1 MAVLEKI
8 RVRFGLAISIIIALA
23 LLSFIIDPGTLQSA
37 MQGMSSKYDVGK
49 IAGRAV
55 RYTDYQ
61 EEVERFT
68 TINEVT
74 TGSSAHSEQQQKQI
88 RDAAWQSFIDRFL
101 FVKNAKAAGI
111 TVGNAELVDLT
122 TGSNPSPMIAQMF
135 GGPEGYD
142 PQVLVDFVQNQVPG
156 DETGR
161 LQTFWNYIQTSV
173 STQQYYAKYGAL
185 FTASAYLNALEKA
198 DLVAKNNTTANV
210 DYIAVSYPYQD
221 DSTVVVSKAEIKK
234 YYKNHQSFYEQK
246 ANRDIEY
253 VVFEVTPSAE
263 DIAAAN
269 EKLSAV
275 YDEFGA
281 TTNMKAFLLR
291 NSDRQLSNYWYKA
304 GELNSVNREVND
316 YVFSARSS
324 APSPIYSDADN
335 TFFTVRVMDTANI
348 PDSVYVKHILLQ
360 GSEAK
365 ATADEV
371 LAKLRKGEK
380 FSALAAEYSTDKGS
394 MADGELGNIGWM
406 TQTYMI
412 PGFEGVITAKQN
424 EPYIVNTQ
432 YGTHVVLV
440 TKRTKPVVKK
450 QVAILEKAAIAS
462 KETFGKYYA
471 QANRFASIAGKTYEG
486 YKAAVDSMG
495 IYSHPMNVNEGTATY
510 GSIDQAKEVTR
521 WVFDAKK
528 GKASNIITVNNNY
541 FFVATV
547 KDIHKE
553 GVKPLDEVAAGI
565 RQRLYFDRLR
575 DVKTAQVAEKVK
587 GLETLE
593 QMAEALGAGITSED
607 ALSLSTVGARGID
620 PALCGAAG
628 AAADGEIYGPVAG
641 GMASYI
647 VRVNSRETGSFFTE
661 EDATLQANQK
671 AQYTTQMVLPVMSRI
686 GDVKDNRERFF

>member
-1 MAVLEKI
+1 
-8 RVRFGLAISIIIALA
+8 
-23 LLSFIIDPGTLQSA
+23 
-37 MQGMSSKYDVGK
+37 
-49 IAGRAV
+49 
-55 RYTDYQ
+55 
-61 EEVERFT
+61 
-68 TINEVT
+68 
-74 TGSSAHSEQQQKQI
+74 
-88 RDAAWQSFIDRFL
+88 
-101 FVKNAKAAGI
+101 
-111 TVGNAELVDLT
+111 
-122 TGSNPSPMIAQMF
+122 MIAQMF
-135 GGPEGYD
+135 GGPDGYD

-161 LQTFWNYIQTSV
+161 LQTFWNYLQTTV

-198 DLVAKNNTTANV
+198 DLLAKNNTTANV
-210 DYIAVSYPYQD
+210 DYITVTYPYQD
-221 DSTVVVSKAEIKK
+221 DSTVVVSKSEIKK
-234 YYKNHQSFYEQK
+234 YYKNHQNFYEQK

-253 VVFEVTPSAE
+253 VVFEVTPSAD

-269 EKLSAV
+269 DKVSAV

-291 NSDRQLSNYWYKA
+291 NSDRQLSNHWYKA
-304 GELNSVNREVND
+304 GELSSINRQVND
-316 YVFSARSS
+316 YVFSARNS
-324 APSPIYSDADN
+324 APSPIYSDSDN
-335 TFFTVRVMDTANI
+335 TFYTVRVLDTANL

-360 GSEAK
+360 GSEAG
-365 ATADEV
+365 ATAEEV

-412 PGFEGVITAKQN
+412 PGFEGVITAKLN
-424 EPYIVNTQ
+424 DPYIVNTQ

-440 TKRTKPVVKK
+440 TKRTRPVVKK

-471 QANRFASIAGKTYEG
+471 QANRFASIAGQTYEG

-495 IYSHPMNVNEGTATY
+495 IYSHPMNVNEGTSTY

-541 FFVATV
+541 FFVAAV
-547 KDIHKE
+547 KEIHKE
-553 GVKPLDEVAAGI
+553 GVNPLDEVSNGI
-565 RQRLYFDRLR
+565 RQRLYFDKLR

-593 QMAEALGAGITSED
+593 QMAEELGVSITNEPE
-607 ALSLSTVGARGID
+607 LSLSATGARSVD
-620 PALCGAAG
+620 PALSGAAC
-628 AAADGEIYGPVAG
+628 AAADGEVYGPVAG

-647 VRVNSRETGSFFTE
+647 VRVNSREAGSFFTE
-661 EDATLQANQK
+661 DDAVLQANQK

>member
-74 TGSSAHSEQQQKQI
+74 TGTSAHSEQQQKQI
-88 RDAAWQSFIDRFL
+88 RDAAWQSFIDKFL
-101 FVKNAKAAGI
+101 FVKNAKDAGI
-111 TVGNAELVDLT
+111 IVGSAELVDLT

-135 GGPEGYD
+135 GGPDGYD

-161 LQTFWNYIQTSV
+161 LQTFWNYIQTTV

-198 DLVAKNNTTANV
+198 DQLAKNNTTANV
-210 DYIAVSYPYQD
+210 DYIVVNYPFQD
-221 DSTVVVSKAEIKK
+221 DSTVVVSKSEIKK
-234 YYKNHQSFYEQK
+234 YYKNHQKFYEQK

-253 VVFEVTPSAE
+253 VVFEVTPSAD

-269 EKLSAV
+269 EKVSAV

-304 GELNSVNREVND
+304 GELNSINRQVND
-316 YVFSARSS
+316 YVFSARNS

-335 TFFTVRVMDTANI
+335 TFYAVRVMDTANI
-348 PDSVYVKHILLQ
+348 ADSVYVKHILLQ

-365 ATADEV
+365 ATAEEV

-394 MADGELGNIGWM
+394 MTDGELGNIGWM

-412 PGFEGVITAKQN
+412 PGFEGVITAKLN

-440 TKRTKPVVKK
+440 SKRTRPVVKK

-471 QANRFASIAGKTYEG
+471 QANRFASIANKTYEG

-495 IYSHPMNVNEGTATY
+495 IYSHPMNVNEATATY

-541 FFVATV
+541 FFVAAV
-547 KDIHKE
+547 KEIHKE
-553 GVKPLDEVAAGI
+553 GVKPLNEVAAGI
-565 RQRLYFDRLR
+565 RQRLYFDKLR
-575 DVKTAQVAEKVK
+575 DVKTAEVAEKVK

-593 QMAEALGAGITSED
+593 QMAEALGASVTNEPE
-607 ALSLSTVGARGID
+607 LSLSTTGSRGID

-628 AAADGEIYGPVAG
+628 EAVEGEVYGPVAG
-641 GMASYI
+641 GMASYL

-661 EDATLQANQK
+661 DDAIMQANQK

-686 GDVKDNRERFF
+686 GEVKDNRERFF

>member
-74 TGSSAHSEQQQKQI
+74 TGSSAHSEQQQRQI
-88 RDAAWQSFIDRFL
+88 REAAWQSFIDKFL
-101 FVKNAKAAGI
+101 FVKNAKDAGI
-111 TVGNAELVDLT
+111 TVGSAELVDLT

-135 GGPEGYD
+135 GGPDGYD

-161 LQTFWNYIQTSV
+161 LQTFWNYLQTTV

-198 DLVAKNNTTANV
+198 DLLAKNNTTANV
-210 DYIAVSYPYQD
+210 DYITVSYPYQD
-221 DSTVVVSKAEIKK
+221 DSTVVVSKSEIKK
-234 YYKNHQSFYEQK
+234 YYKNHQNFYEQK

-253 VVFEVTPSAE
+253 VVFEVTPSAD

-269 EKLSAV
+269 DKVSAV

-291 NSDRQLSNYWYKA
+291 NSDRQLSNHWYKA
-304 GELNSVNREVND
+304 GELSSINRQVND
-316 YVFSARSS
+316 YVFSARNS
-324 APSPIYSDADN
+324 APSPIYSDSDN
-335 TFFTVRVMDTANI
+335 TFYTVRVLDTANL

-360 GSEAK
+360 GSEAG
-365 ATADEV
+365 ATAEEV

-412 PGFEGVITAKQN
+412 PGFEGVITAKLN
-424 EPYIVNTQ
+424 DPYIVNTQ

-440 TKRTKPVVKK
+440 TKRTRPVVKK

-471 QANRFASIAGKTYEG
+471 QANRFASIAGQTYEG

-495 IYSHPMNVNEGTATY
+495 IYSHPMNVNEGTSTY

-541 FFVATV
+541 FFVAAV
-547 KDIHKE
+547 KEIHKE
-553 GVKPLDEVAAGI
+553 GVKPLDEVSNGI
-565 RQRLYFDRLR
+565 RQRLYFDKLR

-593 QMAEALGAGITSED
+593 QMAEELGVSITNEPE
-607 ALSLSTVGARGID
+607 LSLSATGARSVD
-620 PALCGAAG
+620 PALSGAAC
-628 AAADGEIYGPVAG
+628 AAADGEVYGPVAG
-641 GMASYI
+641 GMATYI
-647 VRVNSRETGSFFTE
+647 VRVNSREAGSFFTE
-661 EDATLQANQK
+661 DDAILQANQK

>member
-74 TGSSAHSEQQQKQI
+74 TGSSAHSEQEQKQI
-88 RDAAWQSFIDRFL
+88 RDAAWQSFIDKFL
-101 FVKNAKAAGI
+101 FVKNAKDAGI

-135 GGPEGYD
+135 GGPDGYD

-156 DETGR
+156 DESGR

-198 DLVAKNNTTANV
+198 DLVAKNNATANV
-210 DYIAVSYPYQD
+210 DYIAVSYPYQE
-221 DSTVVVSKAEIKK
+221 DSTVVVSKADIKK
-234 YYKNHQSFYEQK
+234 FYKNHQNFYEQK

-253 VVFEVTPSAE
+253 VVFEVVPSAE

-269 EKLSAV
+269 EKVSAV

-304 GELNSVNREVND
+304 GELNSINSEVNN
-316 YVFSARSS
+316 YVFSARNS

-335 TFFTVRVMDTANI
+335 TFYAVRVLDTANL

-365 ATADEV
+365 ATAEEV

-412 PGFEGVITAKQN
+412 PGFEGVITAKLN
-424 EPYIVNTQ
+424 DPYIVNTQ
-432 YGTHVVLV
+432 YGTHVIVV
-440 TKRTKPVVKK
+440 TKRTKPIVKK

-486 YKAAVDSMG
+486 YKAAVDSMA
-495 IYSHPMNVNEGTATY
+495 IYSHPMNVNEGTASY

-528 GKASNIITVNNNY
+528 GNASNIITVNNNY
-541 FFVATV
+541 FFVVAV
-547 KDIHKE
+547 KDVHKE
-553 GVKPLDEVAAGI
+553 GVKPLDEVSAGI
-565 RQRLYFDRLR
+565 RQRLYYEKLR
-575 DVKTAQVAEKVK
+575 EVKNAQLAEQVK

-593 QMAEALGAGITSED
+593 AMAEALGQTITNEP
-607 ALSLSTVGARGID
+607 ALSLSTTGSRSID

-628 AAADGEIYGPVAG
+628 AAAQGEVCGPIAG
-641 GMASYI
+641 GIASYI
-647 VRVNSRETGSFFTE
+647 LRVNSREAGSFFTE
-661 EDATLQANQK
+661 EDATMQAAQK

-686 GDVKDNRERFF
+686 GEVKDNRERFF

>member
-122 TGSNPSPMIAQMF
+122 TGSNPSPMISQMF

>member
-74 TGSSAHSEQQQKQI
+74 TGSSAHSEQEQKQI
-88 RDAAWQSFIDRFL
+88 RDAAWQSFIDKFL
-101 FVKNAKAAGI
+101 FVKNAKDAGI

-135 GGPEGYD
+135 GGPDGYD
-142 PQVLVDFVQNQVPG
+142 PQVLVDFVQNQVPA
-156 DETGR
+156 DESGR

-198 DLVAKNNTTANV
+198 DLVAKNNATANV
-210 DYIAVSYPYQD
+210 DYIAVSYPYQE
-221 DSTVVVSKAEIKK
+221 DSTVVVSKADIKK
-234 YYKNHQSFYEQK
+234 FYKNHQNFYEQK

-253 VVFEVTPSAE
+253 VVFEVVPSAE

-269 EKLSAV
+269 EKVSAV

-304 GELNSVNREVND
+304 GELNSINSEVNN
-316 YVFSARSS
+316 YVFSARNS

-335 TFFTVRVMDTANI
+335 TFYAVRVLDTANL

-365 ATADEV
+365 ATAEEV

-412 PGFEGVITAKQN
+412 PGFEGVITAKLN
-424 EPYIVNTQ
+424 DPYIVNTQ
-432 YGTHVVLV
+432 YGTHVIVV
-440 TKRTKPVVKK
+440 SKRTRPIVKK

-486 YKAAVDSMG
+486 YKAAVDSMA
-495 IYSHPMNVNEGTATY
+495 IYSHPMNVNEGTASY

-528 GKASNIITVNNNY
+528 GNASNIITVNNNY
-541 FFVATV
+541 FFVVAV
-547 KDIHKE
+547 KDVHKE
-553 GVKPLDEVAAGI
+553 GVKPLDEVSAGI
-565 RQRLYFDRLR
+565 RQRLYYEKLR
-575 DVKTAQVAEKVK
+575 EVKNAQLAEQVK

-593 QMAEALGAGITSED
+593 AMAEALGQTITNEP
-607 ALSLSTVGARGID
+607 ALSLSTTGSRSID

-628 AAADGEIYGPVAG
+628 AAAQGEVCGPIAG
-641 GMASYI
+641 GIASYI
-647 VRVNSRETGSFFTE
+647 LRVNSREAGSFFTE
-661 EDATLQANQK
+661 EDATMQAAQK

-686 GDVKDNRERFF
+686 GEVKDNRERFF

>member
-74 TGSSAHSEQQQKQI
+74 TGSSAHSEQEQKQI
-88 RDAAWQSFIDRFL
+88 RDAAWQSFIDKFL
-101 FVKNAKAAGI
+101 FVKNAKDAGI

-135 GGPEGYD
+135 GGPDGYD

-156 DETGR
+156 DESGR

-210 DYIAVSYPYQD
+210 DYIAVSYPYQE
-221 DSTVVVSKAEIKK
+221 DSTVVVSKADIKK
-234 YYKNHQSFYEQK
+234 FYKNHQNFYEQK

-253 VVFEVTPSAE
+253 VVFEVVPSAE

-269 EKLSAV
+269 EKVSAV

-304 GELNSVNREVND
+304 GELNSINSEVNN
-316 YVFSARSS
+316 YVFSARNS

-335 TFFTVRVMDTANI
+335 TFYAVRVLDTANL

-365 ATADEV
+365 ATAEEV

-412 PGFEGVITAKQN
+412 PGFEGVITAKLN
-424 EPYIVNTQ
+424 DPYIVNTQ
-432 YGTHVVLV
+432 YGTHVIVV
-440 TKRTKPVVKK
+440 SKRTRPIVKK

-486 YKAAVDSMG
+486 YKAAVDSMA
-495 IYSHPMNVNEGTATY
+495 IYSHPMNVNEGTASY

-528 GKASNIITVNNNY
+528 GNASNIITVNNNY
-541 FFVATV
+541 FFVVAV
-547 KDIHKE
+547 KDVHKE
-553 GVKPLDEVAAGI
+553 GVKPLDEVSAGI
-565 RQRLYFDRLR
+565 RQRLYYEKLR
-575 DVKTAQVAEKVK
+575 EVKNAQLAEQVK

-593 QMAEALGAGITSED
+593 AMAEALGQTITNEP
-607 ALSLSTVGARGID
+607 ALSLSTTGSRSID

-628 AAADGEIYGPVAG
+628 AAAQGEVCGPIAG
-641 GMASYI
+641 GIASYI
-647 VRVNSRETGSFFTE
+647 LRVNSREVGNFFTE
-661 EDATLQANQK
+661 EDATMQAAQK

-686 GDVKDNRERFF
+686 GEVKDNRERFF

>member
-74 TGSSAHSEQQQKQI
+74 TGSSAHSEQQQRQI
-88 RDAAWQSFIDRFL
+88 REAAWQSFIDKFL
-101 FVKNAKAAGI
+101 FVKNAKDAGI
-111 TVGNAELVDLT
+111 TVGSAELVDLT

-135 GGPEGYD
+135 GGPDGYD

-161 LQTFWNYIQTSV
+161 LQTFWNYLQTTV

-198 DLVAKNNTTANV
+198 DLLAKNNTTANV
-210 DYIAVSYPYQD
+210 DYITVSYPYQD
-221 DSTVVVSKAEIKK
+221 DSTVVVSKSEIKK
-234 YYKNHQSFYEQK
+234 YYKNHQNFYEQK

-253 VVFEVTPSAE
+253 VVFEVTPSA
-263 DIAAAN
+263 DDVTVAN
-269 EKLSAV
+269 EKVSAV

-291 NSDRQLSNYWYKA
+291 NSDRQLSNHWYKA
-304 GELNSVNREVND
+304 GELSSINRQVND
-316 YVFSARSS
+316 YVFSARNS
-324 APSPIYSDADN
+324 APSPIYSDSDN
-335 TFFTVRVMDTANI
+335 TFYTVRVLDTANL

-360 GSEAK
+360 GSEAG
-365 ATADEV
+365 ATAEEV

-412 PGFEGVITAKQN
+412 PGFEGVITAKLN
-424 EPYIVNTQ
+424 DPYIVNTQ

-440 TKRTKPVVKK
+440 TKRTRPVVKK

-462 KETFGKYYA
+462 KETFGKYYS
-471 QANRFASIAGKTYEG
+471 QANRFASIAGQTYEG
-486 YKAAVDSMG
+486 YKAAVDSMS
-495 IYSHPMNVNEGTATY
+495 IYSHPMNVNEGTSTY

-541 FFVATV
+541 FFVVAV
-547 KDIHKE
+547 KEIHKE
-553 GVKPLDEVAAGI
+553 GVRSLDEVSNGI
-565 RQRLYFDRLR
+565 RQRLYFDKLR

-593 QMAEALGAGITSED
+593 QMAEALGVSITSEPEM
-607 ALSLSTVGARGID
+607 SLSTIGARNVD
-620 PALCGAAG
+620 PALCGAAC
-628 AAADGEIYGPVAG
+628 AAVDGEIYGPVAG

-647 VRVNSRETGSFFTE
+647 VRVNSREAGSFFTE
-661 EDATLQANQK
+661 DDAVMQANQK

>member
-74 TGSSAHSEQQQKQI
+74 TGSSAHSEQEQKQI
-88 RDAAWQSFIDRFL
+88 RDAAWQSFIDKFL
-101 FVKNAKAAGI
+101 FVKNAKDAGI

-135 GGPEGYD
+135 GGPDGYD
-142 PQVLVDFVQNQVPG
+142 PQVLVDFVQNQVPA
-156 DETGR
+156 DESGR

-198 DLVAKNNTTANV
+198 DLVAKNNATANV
-210 DYIAVSYPYQD
+210 DYIAVSYPYQE
-221 DSTVVVSKAEIKK
+221 DSTVVVSKADIKK
-234 YYKNHQSFYEQK
+234 FYKNHQNFYEQK

-253 VVFEVTPSAE
+253 VVFEVVPSAE

-269 EKLSAV
+269 EKVSAV

-304 GELNSVNREVND
+304 GELNSINSEVNN
-316 YVFSARSS
+316 YVFSARNS

-335 TFFTVRVMDTANI
+335 TFYAVRVLDTANL

-365 ATADEV
+365 ATAEEV

-412 PGFEGVITAKQN
+412 PGFEGVITAKLN
-424 EPYIVNTQ
+424 DPYIVNTQ
-432 YGTHVVLV
+432 YGTHVIVV
-440 TKRTKPVVKK
+440 TKRTKPIVKK

-486 YKAAVDSMG
+486 YKAAVDSMA
-495 IYSHPMNVNEGTATY
+495 IYSHPMNVNEGTSAY

-528 GKASNIITVNNNY
+528 GNASNIITVNNNY
-541 FFVATV
+541 FFVVAV
-547 KDIHKE
+547 KDVHKE
-553 GVKPLDEVAAGI
+553 GVKPLDEVSAGI
-565 RQRLYFDRLR
+565 RQRLYYEKLR
-575 DVKTAQVAEKVK
+575 EVKNAQLAEQVK

-593 QMAEALGAGITSED
+593 AMAEALGQTITNEP
-607 ALSLSTVGARGID
+607 ALSLSTTGSRSID

-628 AAADGEIYGPVAG
+628 AAAQGEVCGPIAG
-641 GMASYI
+641 GIASYI
-647 VRVNSRETGSFFTE
+647 LRVNSREAGSFFTE
-661 EDATLQANQK
+661 EDATMQAAQK

-686 GDVKDNRERFF
+686 GEVKDNRERFF

>member
-335 TFFTVRVMDTANI
+335 TFYTVRVMDTANI

-541 FFVATV
+541 FFVAAV

-593 QMAEALGAGITSED
+593 QMAEALGAGITSEE

>member
-88 RDAAWQSFIDRFL
+88 RDAAWQSFIDKFL
-101 FVKNAKAAGI
+101 FVKNAKDAGI
-111 TVGNAELVDLT
+111 TVGSAELVDLT

-135 GGPEGYD
+135 GGPDGYD

-156 DETGR
+156 DESGR

-198 DLVAKNNTTANV
+198 DLVAKNNATANV

-221 DSTVVVSKAEIKK
+221 DSTVVVKNSEIKK
-234 YYKNHQSFYEQK
+234 FYKDHESFYEQK

-269 EKLSAV
+269 EKVSAV

-291 NSDRQLSNYWYKA
+291 NSDRQLSSYWYKA
-304 GELNSVNREVND
+304 GELNSINSEVNN
-316 YVFSARSS
+316 YVFNTRSS

-335 TFFTVRVMDTANI
+335 TFYSVRVLDTANL

-365 ATADEV
+365 ATAEEV
-371 LAKLRKGEK
+371 LAKLRKGER

-412 PGFEGVITAKQN
+412 PGFEGVITAKLN
-424 EPYIVNTQ
+424 DPYIVNTQ

-440 TKRTKPVVKK
+440 TKRTRPIVKK
-450 QVAILEKAAIAS
+450 QVAILEKGAIAS

-495 IYSHPMNVNEGTATY
+495 IYSHPMNVNEGTSTY

-541 FFVATV
+541 FFVAAV
-547 KDIHKE
+547 KEIHKE

-575 DVKTAQVAEKVK
+575 DVKTAQVAEKVQ

-593 QMAEALGAGITSED
+593 QMAEALGQTITSEPS
-607 ALSLSTVGARGID
+607 LSLSTTGARGID

-628 AAADGEIYGPVAG
+628 AAAEGEVYGPVAG

-647 VRVNSRETGSFFTE
+647 VRVNSREAGSFFTE
-661 EDATLQANQK
+661 EDATMQAAQK

-686 GDVKDNRERFF
+686 GEVKDNRERFF

>member
-74 TGSSAHSEQQQKQI
+74 TGSSAHSEQEQKQI
-88 RDAAWQSFIDRFL
+88 RDAAWQSFIDKFL
-101 FVKNAKAAGI
+101 FVKNAKDAGI

-135 GGPEGYD
+135 GGPDGYD

-161 LQTFWNYIQTSV
+161 LQTFWNYLQTTV

-198 DLVAKNNTTANV
+198 DLLAKNNTTANV
-210 DYIAVSYPYQD
+210 DYIAVTYPYQD
-221 DSTVVVSKAEIKK
+221 DSTVVVSKSEIKK
-234 YYKNHQSFYEQK
+234 YYKNHQNFYEQK

-253 VVFEVTPSAE
+253 VVFEVTPSAD

-269 EKLSAV
+269 DKVSAV

-291 NSDRQLSNYWYKA
+291 NSDRQLSNHWYKA
-304 GELNSVNREVND
+304 GELSSINRQVND
-316 YVFSARSS
+316 YVFSARNS
-324 APSPIYSDADN
+324 APSPIYSDSDN
-335 TFFTVRVMDTANI
+335 TFYTVRVLDTANL

-360 GSEAK
+360 GSEAG
-365 ATADEV
+365 ATAEEV

-412 PGFEGVITAKQN
+412 PGFEGVITAKLN
-424 EPYIVNTQ
+424 DPYIVNTQ

-440 TKRTKPVVKK
+440 TKRTRPVVKK

-471 QANRFASIAGKTYEG
+471 QANRFASIAGQTYEG

-495 IYSHPMNVNEGTATY
+495 IYSHPMNVNEGTSTY

-541 FFVATV
+541 FFVAAV
-547 KDIHKE
+547 KEIHKE
-553 GVKPLDEVAAGI
+553 GVNPLDEVSNGI
-565 RQRLYFDRLR
+565 RQRLYFDKLR

-593 QMAEALGAGITSED
+593 QMAEELGVSITNEPE
-607 ALSLSTVGARGID
+607 LSLSATGARSVD
-620 PALCGAAG
+620 PALSGAAC
-628 AAADGEIYGPVAG
+628 AAADGEVYGPVAG

-647 VRVNSRETGSFFTE
+647 VRVNSREAGSFFTE
-661 EDATLQANQK
+661 DDAVLQANQK

>member
-74 TGSSAHSEQQQKQI
+74 TGTSAHSEQQQKQI
-88 RDAAWQSFIDRFL
+88 RDAAWQSFIDKFL
-101 FVKNAKAAGI
+101 FVKNAKDAGI
-111 TVGNAELVDLT
+111 TVGSAELVDLT

-135 GGPEGYD
+135 GGPDGYD

-161 LQTFWNYIQTSV
+161 LQTFWNYIQTTV

-198 DLVAKNNTTANV
+198 DQLAKNNTTANV
-210 DYIAVSYPYQD
+210 DYIAVNYPFQD
-221 DSTVVVSKAEIKK
+221 DSTVVVSKSEIKK
-234 YYKNHQSFYEQK
+234 YYKNHQNFYEQK

-253 VVFEVTPSAE
+253 VVFEVTPSAD

-269 EKLSAV
+269 EKVSAV

-304 GELNSVNREVND
+304 GELNSINRQVNE
-316 YVFSARSS
+316 YVFSARNS
-324 APSPIYSDADN
+324 APSPIYSDDDN
-335 TFFTVRVMDTANI
+335 TFYSVRVMDTANI
-348 PDSVYVKHILLQ
+348 ADSVYVKHILLQ

-365 ATADEV
+365 ATAEEV

-412 PGFEGVITAKQN
+412 PGFEGVITAKLN
-424 EPYIVNTQ
+424 DPYIVSTQ

-440 TKRTKPVVKK
+440 SKRTRPVVKK

-471 QANRFASIAGKTYEG
+471 QANRFASIANKTYEG

-495 IYSHPMNVNEGTATY
+495 IYSHPMNVNEATSTY

-541 FFVATV
+541 FFVAAV
-547 KDIHKE
+547 KEIHKE
-553 GVKPLDEVAAGI
+553 GVKPLNEVSAGI
-565 RQRLYFDRLR
+565 RQRLYFDKLR
-575 DVKTAQVAEKVK
+575 DVKTAEVAEKVK

-593 QMAEALGAGITSED
+593 QMAEALGAGITSEE

-628 AAADGEIYGPVAG
+628 EAVEGEVYGPVAG
-641 GMASYI
+641 GMASYL

-661 EDATLQANQK
+661 DDAIMQANQK

>member
-74 TGSSAHSEQQQKQI
+74 TGSSAHSEQEQKQI
-88 RDAAWQSFIDRFL
+88 RDAAWQSFIDKFL
-101 FVKNAKAAGI
+101 FVKNAKDAGI

-135 GGPEGYD
+135 GGPDGYD
-142 PQVLVDFVQNQVPG
+142 PQVLVDFVQNQVPA
-156 DETGR
+156 DESGR

-210 DYIAVSYPYQD
+210 DYIAVSYPYQE
-221 DSTVVVSKAEIKK
+221 DSTVVVSKADIKK
-234 YYKNHQSFYEQK
+234 FYKNHQNFYEQK

-253 VVFEVTPSAE
+253 VVFEVVPSAE

-269 EKLSAV
+269 EKVSAV

-304 GELNSVNREVND
+304 GELNSINSEVNN
-316 YVFSARSS
+316 YVFSARNS

-335 TFFTVRVMDTANI
+335 TFYAVRVLDTANL

-365 ATADEV
+365 ATAEEV

-412 PGFEGVITAKQN
+412 PGFEGVITAKLN
-424 EPYIVNTQ
+424 DPYIVNTQ
-432 YGTHVVLV
+432 YGTHVIVV
-440 TKRTKPVVKK
+440 SKRTRPIVKK

-486 YKAAVDSMG
+486 YKAAVDSMA
-495 IYSHPMNVNEGTATY
+495 IYSHPMNVNEGTASY

-528 GKASNIITVNNNY
+528 GNASNIITVNNNY
-541 FFVATV
+541 FFVVAV
-547 KDIHKE
+547 KDVHKE
-553 GVKPLDEVAAGI
+553 GVKPLDEVSAGI
-565 RQRLYFDRLR
+565 RQRLYYEKLR
-575 DVKTAQVAEKVK
+575 EVKNAQLAEQVK
-587 GLETLE
+587 DLETLE
-593 QMAEALGAGITSED
+593 AMAEALGQTITNEP
-607 ALSLSTVGARGID
+607 ALSLSTTGSRSID

-628 AAADGEIYGPVAG
+628 AAAQGEVCGPIAG
-641 GMASYI
+641 GIASYI
-647 VRVNSRETGSFFTE
+647 LRVNSRETGNFFTE
-661 EDATLQANQK
+661 EDATMQAAQK

-686 GDVKDNRERFF
+686 GEVKDNRERFF

>member
-61 EEVERFT
+61 EEVEKFT

-88 RDAAWQSFIDRFL
+88 RDAAWQSFIDKFL
-101 FVKNAKAAGI
+101 FVKNAKDAGI

-135 GGPEGYD
+135 GGPDGYD

-156 DETGR
+156 DESGR
-161 LQTFWNYIQTSV
+161 LQTFWNYIQNSV

-198 DLVAKNNTTANV
+198 DLVAKNNATANV

-221 DSTVVVSKAEIKK
+221 DSTVVVKKSEIKK
-234 YYKNHQSFYEQK
+234 FYKDHKDFYEQK

-269 EKLSAV
+269 EKVSAV

-304 GELNSVNREVND
+304 GELNSINSEVNN
-316 YVFSARSS
+316 YVFNTRSS

-335 TFFTVRVMDTANI
+335 TFYTVRVLDTANL

-365 ATADEV
+365 ATAEEV

-412 PGFEGVITAKQN
+412 PGFEGVITAKLN
-424 EPYIVNTQ
+424 DPYIVNTQ
-432 YGTHVVLV
+432 YGTHVIVV
-440 TKRTKPVVKK
+440 TKRTRPIVKK

-486 YKAAVDSMG
+486 YKAAVDSMA
-495 IYSHPMNVNEGTATY
+495 IYSHPMNVNEGTSTY

-528 GKASNIITVNNNY
+528 GHASNIITVNNNY
-541 FFVATV
+541 FFVAAV
-547 KDIHKE
+547 KEIHKE
-553 GVKPLDEVAAGI
+553 GVKPLEEVAAGI
-565 RQRLYFDRLR
+565 RQRLYFDKMR

-593 QMAEALGAGITSED
+593 EMAEALGQTITNEP
-607 ALSLSTVGARGID
+607 ALSLSTTGRAND
-620 PALCGAAG
+620 PALAGAAG
-628 AAADGEIYGPVAG
+628 AAVEGEVYGPIAG
-641 GMASYI
+641 GIASYI
-647 VRVNSRETGSFFTE
+647 VRVNSREAGSFFTE
-661 EDATLQANQK
+661 EDATMQAAQK

-686 GDVKDNRERFF
+686 GEVKDNRERFF

>member
-49 IAGRAV
+49 IAGRSV

-61 EEVERFT
+61 EEVEKFT

-88 RDAAWQSFIDRFL
+88 RDAAWQSFIDKFL
-101 FVKNAKAAGI
+101 FVKNAKDAGI

-135 GGPEGYD
+135 GGPDGYD

-198 DLVAKNNTTANV
+198 DLVAKNNATANV
-210 DYIAVSYPYQD
+210 DYIAVTYPYQD
-221 DSTVVVSKAEIKK
+221 DSTVVVKKSEIKK
-234 YYKNHQSFYEQK
+234 YYKDHKNFFEQK

-253 VVFEVTPSAE
+253 VVFEVVPSAE

-269 EKLSAV
+269 EKVSAV

-304 GELNSVNREVND
+304 GELNSINSEVNN
-316 YVFSARSS
+316 YVFNTRSS

-335 TFFTVRVMDTANI
+335 TFYTVRVLDTANL

-365 ATADEV
+365 ATAEEV
-371 LAKLRKGEK
+371 LAKVRKGEK

-412 PGFEGVITAKQN
+412 PGFEGVITAKLN
-424 EPYIVNTQ
+424 DPYIVNTQ
-432 YGTHVVLV
+432 YGTHVIVV
-440 TKRTKPVVKK
+440 TKRTKPIVKK

-486 YKAAVDSMG
+486 YKAAVDSMA
-495 IYSHPMNVNEGTATY
+495 IYSHPMNVNEGTSTY

-541 FFVATV
+541 FFVAAV
-547 KDIHKE
+547 KEIHKE
-553 GVKPLDEVAAGI
+553 GVKPLEEVAAGI
-565 RQRLYFDRLR
+565 RQRLYFDKMR
-575 DVKTAQVAEKVK
+575 DVKTAQVAEQVK

-593 QMAEALGAGITSED
+593 EMAEALGQTITSES
-607 ALSLSTVGARGID
+607 ALSLSTTGARGID

-628 AAADGEIYGPVAG
+628 AAVEGEVYGPIAG
-641 GMASYI
+641 GIASYI

-661 EDATLQANQK
+661 EDAEMQAAQK

-686 GDVKDNRERFF
+686 GEVKDNRERFF

>member
-88 RDAAWQSFIDRFL
+88 REAAWQSFIDKFL
-101 FVKNAKAAGI
+101 FVKNAKDAGI
-111 TVGNAELVDLT
+111 TVGSAELVDLT

-135 GGPEGYD
+135 GGPDGYD
-142 PQVLVDFVQNQVPG
+142 PQVLIDFVQNQVPG
-156 DETGR
+156 DESGR
-161 LQTFWNYIQTSV
+161 LQTFWNYIQTTV

-198 DLVAKNNTTANV
+198 DLLAKNNTTANV

-221 DSTVVVSKAEIKK
+221 DSTVVVSKSEIKK
-234 YYKNHQSFYEQK
+234 FYKDHQNFYEQK
-246 ANRDIEY
+246 ANHDIEY
-253 VVFEVTPSAE
+253 VVFEVTPSA
-263 DIAAAN
+263 DDVTAAN

-304 GELNSVNREVND
+304 GELNSINRQVND
-316 YVFSARSS
+316 YVFSARNS
-324 APSPIYSDADN
+324 APSPIYSDSDN
-335 TFFTVRVMDTANI
+335 TFYTVRVLNTANI

-394 MADGELGNIGWM
+394 MGDGELGNIVWM

-412 PGFEGVITAKQN
+412 PGFEGVITAKLN
-424 EPYIVNTQ
+424 DPYIVNTQ

-440 TKRTKPVVKK
+440 TKRTRPIVKK

-471 QANRFASIAGKTYEG
+471 QANRFASIAGQTYEG

-495 IYSHPMNVNEGTATY
+495 IYSHPMNVNEGTAAY

-541 FFVATV
+541 FFVAAV
-547 KDIHKE
+547 KEIHKE
-553 GVKPLDEVAAGI
+553 GVKPLDEVSGGI
-565 RQRLYFDRLR
+565 RQRLYFDKLR
-575 DVKTAQVAEKVK
+575 EAKTAQVAEKVK

-593 QMAEALGAGITSED
+593 QMAEELGVSITNEPE
-607 ALSLSTVGARGID
+607 LSLSTTGSRAVD
-620 PALCGAAG
+620 PALSGAAC
-628 AAADGEIYGPVAG
+628 AAVDGEVYGPVAG

-647 VRVNSRETGSFFTE
+647 VRVNSREAGSFFTE
-661 EDATLQANQK
+661 DDAVLQANQK

-686 GDVKDNRERFF
+686 GEVKDNRERFF

>member
-74 TGSSAHSEQQQKQI
+74 TGSSAHSEQEQKQI
-88 RDAAWQSFIDRFL
+88 RDAAWQSFIDKFL
-101 FVKNAKAAGI
+101 FVKNAKDAGI

-135 GGPEGYD
+135 GGPDGYD
-142 PQVLVDFVQNQVPG
+142 PQVLVDFVQNQVPA
-156 DETGR
+156 DESGR

-210 DYIAVSYPYQD
+210 DYIAVSYPYQE
-221 DSTVVVSKAEIKK
+221 DSTVVVSKADIKK
-234 YYKNHQSFYEQK
+234 FYKNHQNFYEQK

-253 VVFEVTPSAE
+253 VVFEVVPSAE

-269 EKLSAV
+269 EKVSAV

-304 GELNSVNREVND
+304 GELNSINSEVNN
-316 YVFSARSS
+316 YVFSARNS

-335 TFFTVRVMDTANI
+335 TFYAVRVLDTANL

-365 ATADEV
+365 TTAEEV

-412 PGFEGVITAKQN
+412 PGFEGVITAKLN
-424 EPYIVNTQ
+424 DPYIVNTQ
-432 YGTHVVLV
+432 YGTHVIVV
-440 TKRTKPVVKK
+440 SKRTRPIVKK

-486 YKAAVDSMG
+486 YKAAVDSMA
-495 IYSHPMNVNEGTATY
+495 IYSHSMNVNEGTASY

-528 GKASNIITVNNNY
+528 GNASNIITVNNNY
-541 FFVATV
+541 FFVVAV
-547 KDIHKE
+547 KDVHKE
-553 GVKPLDEVAAGI
+553 GVKPLDEVSAGI
-565 RQRLYFDRLR
+565 RQRLYYEKLR
-575 DVKTAQVAEKVK
+575 EVKNAQLAEQVK

-593 QMAEALGAGITSED
+593 AMAEALGQTITNEP
-607 ALSLSTVGARGID
+607 ALSLSTTGSRSID

-628 AAADGEIYGPVAG
+628 AAAQGEVCGPIAG
-641 GMASYI
+641 GIASYI
-647 VRVNSRETGSFFTE
+647 LRVNSREAGNFFTE
-661 EDATLQANQK
+661 EDATMQAAQK

-686 GDVKDNRERFF
+686 GEVKDNRERFF

>member
-74 TGSSAHSEQQQKQI
+74 TGSSAHSEQQQRQI
-88 RDAAWQSFIDRFL
+88 REAAWQSFIDKFL
-101 FVKNAKAAGI
+101 FVKNAKDAGI
-111 TVGNAELVDLT
+111 TVGSAELVDLT

-135 GGPEGYD
+135 GGPDGYD

-161 LQTFWNYIQTSV
+161 LQTFWNYLQTTV

-198 DLVAKNNTTANV
+198 DLLAKNNTTANV
-210 DYIAVSYPYQD
+210 DYITVSYPYQD
-221 DSTVVVSKAEIKK
+221 DSTVVVSKSEIKK
-234 YYKNHQSFYEQK
+234 YYKNHQNFYEQK

-253 VVFEVTPSAE
+253 VVFEVTPSAD

-269 EKLSAV
+269 DKVSAV

-291 NSDRQLSNYWYKA
+291 NSDRQLSNHWYKA
-304 GELNSVNREVND
+304 GELSSINRQVND
-316 YVFSARSS
+316 YVFSARNS
-324 APSPIYSDADN
+324 APSPIYSDSDN
-335 TFFTVRVMDTANI
+335 TFYTVRVLDTANL

-360 GSEAK
+360 GSEAG
-365 ATADEV
+365 ATAEEV

-412 PGFEGVITAKQN
+412 PGFEGVITAKLN
-424 EPYIVNTQ
+424 DPYIVNTQ

-440 TKRTKPVVKK
+440 TKRTRPVVKK

-471 QANRFASIAGKTYEG
+471 QANRFASIAGQTYEG

-495 IYSHPMNVNEGTATY
+495 IYSHPMNVNEGTSTY

-541 FFVATV
+541 FFVAAV
-547 KDIHKE
+547 KEIHKE
-553 GVKPLDEVAAGI
+553 GVKPLDEVSNGI
-565 RQRLYFDRLR
+565 RQRLYFDKLR

-593 QMAEALGAGITSED
+593 QMAEELGVSITNEPE
-607 ALSLSTVGARGID
+607 LSLSATGARSVD
-620 PALCGAAG
+620 PALSGAAC
-628 AAADGEIYGPVAG
+628 AAADGEVYGPVAG
-641 GMASYI
+641 GMATYI
-647 VRVNSRETGSFFTE
+647 VRVNSREAGSFFTE
-661 EDATLQANQK
+661 DDAILQANQK

-686 GDVKDNRERFF
+686 GEVKDNRERFF

>member
-88 RDAAWQSFIDRFL
+88 RDAAWQSFIDKFL
-101 FVKNAKAAGI
+101 FVKNAKDAGI

-135 GGPEGYD
+135 GGPDGYD
-142 PQVLVDFVQNQVPG
+142 PQVLVDFVQNQVPA
-156 DETGR
+156 DESGR

-198 DLVAKNNTTANV
+198 DLLAKNNATANV
-210 DYIAVSYPYQD
+210 DYIAVSYPYQE
-221 DSTVVVSKAEIKK
+221 DSTVVVSKADIKK
-234 YYKNHQSFYEQK
+234 FYKNHQNFYEQK

-253 VVFEVTPSAE
+253 VVFEVVPSAE

-269 EKLSAV
+269 EKVSAV

-304 GELNSVNREVND
+304 GELNSINSEVNN
-316 YVFSARSS
+316 YVFSARNS

-335 TFFTVRVMDTANI
+335 TFYAVRVLDTANL

-365 ATADEV
+365 ATAEEV

-412 PGFEGVITAKQN
+412 PGFEGVIAAKLN
-424 EPYIVNTQ
+424 DPYIVNTQ
-432 YGTHVVLV
+432 YGTHVIVV
-440 TKRTKPVVKK
+440 SKRTRPIVKK

-471 QANRFASIAGKTYEG
+471 QANRFASIAGQTYEG
-486 YKAAVDSMG
+486 YKAAVDSMA
-495 IYSHPMNVNEGTATY
+495 IYSHPMNVNEGTASY

-521 WVFDAKK
+521 WVFDSKK

-541 FFVATV
+541 FFVVAV
-547 KDIHKE
+547 KDVHKE
-553 GVKPLDEVAAGI
+553 GVKPLNEVSAGI
-565 RQRLYFDRLR
+565 RQRLYYEKLR
-575 DVKTAQVAEKVK
+575 EAKNAQLAEQVK

-593 QMAEALGAGITSED
+593 AMAEALGQTITNEP
-607 ALSLSTVGARGID
+607 ALSLSTTGSRSID

-628 AAADGEIYGPVAG
+628 AAAQGEVCGPIAG
-641 GMASYI
+641 GIASYI
-647 VRVNSRETGSFFTE
+647 LRVNSREAGSFFTE
-661 EDATLQANQK
+661 EDADMQAAQK

-686 GDVKDNRERFF
+686 GEVKDNRERFF

>member
-37 MQGMSSKYDVGK
+37 LQGMSSKYDVGK

-74 TGSSAHSEQQQKQI
+74 TGTSAHSEQQQKQI
-88 RDAAWQSFIDRFL
+88 RDAAWQSFIDKFL
-101 FVKNAKAAGI
+101 FVKNAKDAGI
-111 TVGNAELVDLT
+111 TVGSAELVDLT

-142 PQVLVDFVQNQVPG
+142 PQELVDFVQNQVPG

-161 LQTFWNYIQTSV
+161 SQTFWNYLQTTV

-198 DLVAKNNTTANV
+198 DQLAKNNTTANV
-210 DYIAVSYPYQD
+210 DYIAVNYPFQD
-221 DSTVVVSKAEIKK
+221 DSTVVVSKSEIKK
-234 YYKNHQSFYEQK
+234 YYKNHQNFYEQK

-253 VVFEVTPSAE
+253 VVFEVTPSAD

-269 EKLSAV
+269 EKVSAV

-304 GELNSVNREVND
+304 GELNSINRQVND
-316 YVFSARSS
+316 YVFSARNS

-335 TFFTVRVMDTANI
+335 TFYTVRVMDTANI
-348 PDSVYVKHILLQ
+348 ADSVYVKHILLQ

-365 ATADEV
+365 ATAEEV

-380 FSALAAEYSTDKGS
+380 FSALAAEYSMDKGS

-412 PGFEGVITAKQN
+412 PGFEGVITAKLN
-424 EPYIVNTQ
+424 DPYIVNTQ

-440 TKRTKPVVKK
+440 SKRTRPVVKK

-462 KETFGKYYA
+462 KETFSKYYA
-471 QANRFASIAGKTYEG
+471 QANRFASIANKTYEG

-495 IYSHPMNVNEGTATY
+495 IYSHPMNVNEATSTY

-541 FFVATV
+541 FFVAAV
-547 KDIHKE
+547 KEIHKE
-553 GVKPLDEVAAGI
+553 GVKPLNEVSAGI
-565 RQRLYFDRLR
+565 RQRLYFDKLR
-575 DVKTAQVAEKVK
+575 DVKTAEVAEKVK

-593 QMAEALGAGITSED
+593 QMAEALGAGITSEE

-628 AAADGEIYGPVAG
+628 EAVEGEVYGPVAG
-641 GMASYI
+641 GMASYL

-661 EDATLQANQK
+661 DDAIMQANQK

>member
-88 RDAAWQSFIDRFL
+88 RDAAWQSFIDKFL
-101 FVKNAKAAGI
+101 FVKNAKDAGI
-111 TVGNAELVDLT
+111 TVGSAELVDLT

-135 GGPEGYD
+135 GGPDGYD

-156 DETGR
+156 DESGR

-198 DLVAKNNTTANV
+198 DLVAKNNATANV

-221 DSTVVVSKAEIKK
+221 DSTVVVKNSEIKK
-234 YYKNHQSFYEQK
+234 FYKDHESFYEQK

-269 EKLSAV
+269 EKVSAV

-291 NSDRQLSNYWYKA
+291 NSDRQLSSYWYKA
-304 GELNSVNREVND
+304 GELNSINSEVNN
-316 YVFSARSS
+316 YVFNTRSS

-335 TFFTVRVMDTANI
+335 TFYSVRVLDTANL

-365 ATADEV
+365 ATAEEV
-371 LAKLRKGEK
+371 LAKLRKGER

-412 PGFEGVITAKQN
+412 PGFEGVITAKLN
-424 EPYIVNTQ
+424 DPYIVNTQ

-440 TKRTKPVVKK
+440 TKRTRPIVKK
-450 QVAILEKAAIAS
+450 QVAILEKGAIAS

-495 IYSHPMNVNEGTATY
+495 IYSPPMNVNEGTSTY

-541 FFVATV
+541 FFVVAV
-547 KDIHKE
+547 KDVHKE
-553 GVKPLDEVAAGI
+553 GVKPLDEVSAGI
-565 RQRLYFDRLR
+565 RQRLYYEKLR
-575 DVKTAQVAEKVK
+575 EVKNAQLAEQVK

-593 QMAEALGAGITSED
+593 AMAEALGQTITNEP
-607 ALSLSTVGARGID
+607 ALSLSTTGSRSID

-628 AAADGEIYGPVAG
+628 AAAQGEVCGPIAG
-641 GMASYI
+641 GIASYI
-647 VRVNSRETGSFFTE
+647 LRVNSREAGSFFTE
-661 EDATLQANQK
+661 EDATMQAAQK

>member
-74 TGSSAHSEQQQKQI
+74 TGTSAHSEQQQKQI
-88 RDAAWQSFIDRFL
+88 RDAAWQSFIDKFL
-101 FVKNAKAAGI
+101 FVKNAKDAGI
-111 TVGNAELVDLT
+111 TVGSAELVDLT

-135 GGPEGYD
+135 GGPDGYD

-161 LQTFWNYIQTSV
+161 LQTFWNYIQTTV

-198 DLVAKNNTTANV
+198 DQLAKNNTTANV
-210 DYIAVSYPYQD
+210 DYIAVNYPFQD
-221 DSTVVVSKAEIKK
+221 DSTVVVSKSEIKK
-234 YYKNHQSFYEQK
+234 YYKNHQNFYEQK

-253 VVFEVTPSAE
+253 VVFEVTPSAD

-269 EKLSAV
+269 EKVSAV

-304 GELNSVNREVND
+304 GELNSINRQVND
-316 YVFSARSS
+316 YVFSARNS

-335 TFFTVRVMDTANI
+335 TFYAVRVMDTANI
-348 PDSVYVKHILLQ
+348 ADSVYVKHILLQ

-365 ATADEV
+365 ATAEEV

-394 MADGELGNIGWM
+394 MTDGELGNIGWM

-412 PGFEGVITAKQN
+412 PGFEGVITAKLN

-440 TKRTKPVVKK
+440 SKRTRPVVKK

-471 QANRFASIAGKTYEG
+471 QANRFASIANKTYEG

-495 IYSHPMNVNEGTATY
+495 IYSHPMNVNEATSTY
-510 GSIDQAKEVTR
+510 GSVDQAKEVTR

-541 FFVATV
+541 FFVAAV
-547 KDIHKE
+547 KEIHKE
-553 GVKPLDEVAAGI
+553 GVKPLNEVSAGI
-565 RQRLYFDRLR
+565 RQRLYFDKLR
-575 DVKTAQVAEKVK
+575 DVKTAEVAEKVK

-593 QMAEALGAGITSED
+593 QMAEALGAGITSEE

-628 AAADGEIYGPVAG
+628 EAVEGEVYGPVAG
-641 GMASYI
+641 GMASYL

-661 EDATLQANQK
+661 DDAIMQANQK

>member
-88 RDAAWQSFIDRFL
+88 RDAAWQSFIDKFL
-101 FVKNAKAAGI
+101 FVKNAKDAGI

-135 GGPEGYD
+135 GGPDGYD

-156 DETGR
+156 DESGR

-198 DLVAKNNTTANV
+198 DLVAKNNATANV
-210 DYIAVSYPYQD
+210 DYIAVSYPYQE
-221 DSTVVVSKAEIKK
+221 DSTVVVSKADIKK
-234 YYKNHQSFYEQK
+234 FYKNHQNFYEQK

-253 VVFEVTPSAE
+253 VVFEVVPSAE

-269 EKLSAV
+269 EKVSAV

-304 GELNSVNREVND
+304 GELNSINSEVNN
-316 YVFSARSS
+316 YVFSARNS

-335 TFFTVRVMDTANI
+335 TFYAVRVLDTANL

-365 ATADEV
+365 ATAEEV

-412 PGFEGVITAKQN
+412 PGFEGVITAKLN
-424 EPYIVNTQ
+424 DPYIVNTQ
-432 YGTHVVLV
+432 YGTHVIVV
-440 TKRTKPVVKK
+440 TKRTKPIVKK

-486 YKAAVDSMG
+486 YKAAVDSMA
-495 IYSHPMNVNEGTATY
+495 IYSHPMNVNEGTASY

-528 GKASNIITVNNNY
+528 GNASNIITVNNNY
-541 FFVATV
+541 FFVVAV
-547 KDIHKE
+547 KDVHKE
-553 GVKPLDEVAAGI
+553 GVKPLDEVSAGI
-565 RQRLYFDRLR
+565 RQRLYYEKLR
-575 DVKTAQVAEKVK
+575 EVKNAQLAEQVK

-593 QMAEALGAGITSED
+593 AMAEALGQTITNEP
-607 ALSLSTVGARGID
+607 ALSLSTTGSRSID

-628 AAADGEIYGPVAG
+628 AAAQGEVCGPIAG
-641 GMASYI
+641 GIASYI
-647 VRVNSRETGSFFTE
+647 LRVNSREAGSFFTE
-661 EDATLQANQK
+661 EDATMQAAQK

-686 GDVKDNRERFF
+686 GEVKDNRERFF

>member
-88 RDAAWQSFIDRFL
+88 RDAAWQSFIDKFL
-101 FVKNAKAAGI
+101 FVKNAKDAGI

-135 GGPEGYD
+135 GGPDGYD

-156 DETGR
+156 DESGR

-198 DLVAKNNTTANV
+198 DLVAKNNATANV

-221 DSTVVVSKAEIKK
+221 DSTVVVKKSEIKK
-234 YYKNHQSFYEQK
+234 FYKDHKNFYEQK

-253 VVFEVTPSAE
+253 VVFEVIPSAE

-269 EKLSAV
+269 EKVSAV

-304 GELNSVNREVND
+304 GELNSINSEVNN
-316 YVFSARSS
+316 YVFNTRSS

-335 TFFTVRVMDTANI
+335 TFYTVRVLDTANL

-365 ATADEV
+365 ATAEEV

-412 PGFEGVITAKQN
+412 PGFEGVITAKLN
-424 EPYIVNTQ
+424 DPYIVNTQ
-432 YGTHVVLV
+432 YGTHVIVV
-440 TKRTKPVVKK
+440 TKRTRPIVKK

-462 KETFGKYYA
+462 KETFSKYYA
-471 QANRFASIAGKTYEG
+471 QANRFASIAGKTYDG
-486 YKAAVDSMG
+486 YKAAVDSMA
-495 IYSHPMNVNEGTATY
+495 IYSHPMNVNEGTSTY

-528 GKASNIITVNNNY
+528 GNASNIITVNNNY
-541 FFVATV
+541 FFVAAV
-547 KDIHKE
+547 KEIHKE
-553 GVKPLDEVAAGI
+553 GVKPLEEVAAGI
-565 RQRLYFDRLR
+565 RQRLYFDKMR

-593 QMAEALGAGITSED
+593 EMAEALGQTITNEP
-607 ALSLSTVGARGID
+607 ALSLSTTGRAND
-620 PALCGAAG
+620 PALAGAAG
-628 AAADGEIYGPVAG
+628 AAVEGEVYGPIAG
-641 GMASYI
+641 GIASYI
-647 VRVNSRETGSFFTE
+647 VRVNSREAGSFFTE
-661 EDATLQANQK
+661 EDATMQAAQK

-686 GDVKDNRERFF
+686 GEVKDNRERFF

>member
-74 TGSSAHSEQQQKQI
+74 TGSSAHSEQEQKQI
-88 RDAAWQSFIDRFL
+88 RDAAWQSFIDKFL
-101 FVKNAKAAGI
+101 FVKNAKDAGI

-135 GGPEGYD
+135 GGPDGYD
-142 PQVLVDFVQNQVPG
+142 PQVLVDFVQNQVPA
-156 DETGR
+156 DESGR

-198 DLVAKNNTTANV
+198 DLVAKNNATANV
-210 DYIAVSYPYQD
+210 DYIAVSYPYQE
-221 DSTVVVSKAEIKK
+221 DSTVVVSKADIKK
-234 YYKNHQSFYEQK
+234 FYKNHQNFYEQK

-253 VVFEVTPSAE
+253 VVFEVVPSAE

-269 EKLSAV
+269 EKVSAV

-304 GELNSVNREVND
+304 GELNSINSEVNN
-316 YVFSARSS
+316 YVFSARNS

-335 TFFTVRVMDTANI
+335 TFYAVRVLDTANL

-365 ATADEV
+365 ATAEEV

-412 PGFEGVITAKQN
+412 PGFEGVITAKLN
-424 EPYIVNTQ
+424 DPYIVNTQ
-432 YGTHVVLV
+432 YGTHVIMVS
-440 TKRTKPVVKK
+440 KRTRPIVKK

-486 YKAAVDSMG
+486 YKAAVDSMA
-495 IYSHPMNVNEGTATY
+495 IYSHPMNVNEGTASY

-528 GKASNIITVNNNY
+528 GNASNIITVNNNY
-541 FFVATV
+541 FFVVAV
-547 KDIHKE
+547 KDVHKE
-553 GVKPLDEVAAGI
+553 GVKPLDEVSAGI
-565 RQRLYFDRLR
+565 RQRLYYEKLR
-575 DVKTAQVAEKVK
+575 EVKNAQLAEQVK

-593 QMAEALGAGITSED
+593 AMAEALGQTITNEP
-607 ALSLSTVGARGID
+607 ALSLSTTGSRSID

-628 AAADGEIYGPVAG
+628 AAAQGEVCGPIAG
-641 GMASYI
+641 GIASYI
-647 VRVNSRETGSFFTE
+647 LRVNSREAGSFFTE
-661 EDATLQANQK
+661 EDATMQAAQK

-686 GDVKDNRERFF
+686 GEVKDNRERFF

>member
-74 TGSSAHSEQQQKQI
+74 TGSSAHSEQEQKQI
-88 RDAAWQSFIDRFL
+88 RDAAWQSFIDKFL
-101 FVKNAKAAGI
+101 FVKNAKDAGI

-135 GGPEGYD
+135 GGPDGYD

-156 DETGR
+156 DESGR

-198 DLVAKNNTTANV
+198 DLVAKNNATANV
-210 DYIAVSYPYQD
+210 DYIAVSYPYQE
-221 DSTVVVSKAEIKK
+221 DSTVVVSKADIKK
-234 YYKNHQSFYEQK
+234 FYKNHQSFYEQK

-253 VVFEVTPSAE
+253 VVFEVVPSAE

-269 EKLSAV
+269 EKVSAV

-304 GELNSVNREVND
+304 GELNSINSEVNN
-316 YVFSARSS
+316 YVFSARNS

-335 TFFTVRVMDTANI
+335 TFYAVRVLDTANL

-365 ATADEV
+365 ATAEEV

-412 PGFEGVITAKQN
+412 PGFEGVITAKLN
-424 EPYIVNTQ
+424 DPYIVNTQ
-432 YGTHVVLV
+432 YGTHVIVV
-440 TKRTKPVVKK
+440 SKRTRPIVKK

-486 YKAAVDSMG
+486 YKAAVDSMA
-495 IYSHPMNVNEGTATY
+495 IYSHPMNVNEGTSTY

-528 GKASNIITVNNNY
+528 GNASNIITVNNNY
-541 FFVATV
+541 FFVVAV
-547 KDIHKE
+547 KDVHKE
-553 GVKPLDEVAAGI
+553 GVKPLDEVSAGI
-565 RQRLYFDRLR
+565 RQRLYYEKLR
-575 DVKTAQVAEKVK
+575 EAKNAQLAEQVK

-593 QMAEALGAGITSED
+593 AMAEALGQTITNEP
-607 ALSLSTVGARGID
+607 ALSLSTTGSRSID

-628 AAADGEIYGPVAG
+628 AAAQGEVCGPIAG
-641 GMASYI
+641 GIASYI
-647 VRVNSRETGSFFTE
+647 LRVNSREAGSFFTE
-661 EDATLQANQK
+661 EDATMQAAQK